1 METLNITAY
10 TEDHNQI
17 NAIKAFMKSLNIKF
31 KIDNKESNYNPE
43 FVEKI
48 LNSKQDYKDGKGE
61 VLTLDEFKKLCK

>member
-17 NAIKAFMKSLNIKF
+17 NAIKAFMESLNIKF

-48 LNSKQDYKDGKGE
+48 LNSKQDHKDGKGE